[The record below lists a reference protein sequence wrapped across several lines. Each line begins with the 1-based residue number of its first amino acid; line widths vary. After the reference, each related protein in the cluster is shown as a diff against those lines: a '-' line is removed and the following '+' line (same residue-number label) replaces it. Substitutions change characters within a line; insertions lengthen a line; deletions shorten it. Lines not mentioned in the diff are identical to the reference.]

1 MQGYRY
7 RWVVET
13 IGQPPGSMATRNE
26 MIYSRFRHHVGS
38 RPLRTWVSL
47 VGLAVILGLAG
58 RLQAKVE
65 TWRQEG
71 PGAFAKA
78 HRDGVVISDNG
89 RVRLGH
95 ALAPLGAIGVERV
108 WDLARTREG
117 ILLAASGDSG
127 KVLGREPKPGA
138 TWNVVYDSGDSQV
151 LALVVTP
158 EGISYA
164 GTGPT
169 GQVVNLT
176 DPKHPA
182 SRPDPKVQYI
192 WDLAC
197 DQQGNLLAATGP
209 SGQLWKRST
218 EGRWSLVYDSKASH
232 LLCLAVGPDGSIY
245 AGSDGEGLIYRVSRD
260 GKATIIFDAPQSE
273 IRTLLWGADGA
284 LYAGT
289 AAEAGGGNTSRSSMF
304 LAQGGAPQLLDG
316 AHADGGGGIPSGRSD
331 EHVRAAAMQAPP
343 GGAGGPRPSAGRQPQ
358 GGSASP
364 KPIAAGDNAVYRLD
378 ADGVPREVLRF
389 KALVH
394 ALAWVDDRLIVGTG
408 PEGQLF
414 EVRDHG
420 HETAPIAKLD
430 SGQVLS
436 LLGEPDGTLLV
447 GTGDPGTV
455 VGLSPGFA
463 SSGSLVSEIHDT
475 KLVSRFGT
483 LSWRAERPSDT
494 TIVVQS
500 RSGNVGEPDETWS
513 AWSAEQT
520 DPAKAFTACPAGRFI
535 QYRVKLATS
544 NPRHSPELRSV
555 SLSYRTANLAPEI
568 TRLEI
573 PDLTAADGAAKQT
586 RLNIRW
592 EATDPNED
600 DLNYSLK
607 VRKEGWPEWI
617 RLDSE
622 PLTEKTFAWDTTA
635 FPSGSYHLKLT
646 ASDRPSNSA
655 SDALF
660 RERESLVFLV
670 DHDPPTV
677 TVTPKESGAS
687 IALKDT
693 LTRLVKADYALD
705 GGPWIPVFPDDE
717 LFDSSDENITLR
729 IPDLKRGTHLI
740 MIRTTDAA
748 GNVGTG
754 DALIEVKD

>member
-1 MQGYRY
+1 M
-7 RWVVET
+7 
-13 IGQPPGSMATRNE
+13 SH
-26 MIYSRFRHHVGS
+26 SRSSHHVRSGS
-38 RPLRTWVSL
+38 PRSGIALTMISAIFFV
-47 VGLAVILGLAG
+47 VVTV
-58 RLQAKVE
+58 QAKVE

-71 PGAFAKA
+71 AGAFAKA
-78 HRDGVVISDNG
+78 HRDGVVISDTG

-117 ILLAASGDSG
+117 ILLAATGDAG
-127 KVLGREPKPGA
+127 KVLGREPKAGA
-138 TWNVVYDSGDSQV
+138 TWNVVYDSSDSQV
-151 LALVVTP
+151 LSLVVTP
-158 EGISYA
+158 AGISYA

-197 DQQGNLLAATGP
+197 DSQGNLLAATGP
-209 SGQLWKRST
+209 TGQLWKRSSD
-218 EGRWSLVYDSKASH
+218 GRWSLIYDSKASH

-245 AGSDGEGLIYRVSRD
+245 AGSDGEGLIYRISRD

-273 IRTLLWGADGA
+273 IRTLLWGGDGA

-289 AAEAGGGNTSRSSMF
+289 AAEAGGSNTSRGSMF
-304 LAQGGAPQLLDG
+304 LAQGSTPQFLDG
-316 AHADGGGGIPSGRSD
+316 APSDGGGGIVPSGRAD
-331 EHVRAAAMQAPP
+331 EDVKVARVQNPP
-343 GGAGGPRPSAGRQPQ
+343 GAPGQPRPSSGRTPQ

-364 KPIAAGDNAVYRLD
+364 RPIASGDNAVYRLD

-394 ALAWVDDRLIVGTG
+394 ALAWVDERLIVGTG

-420 HETAPIAKLD
+420 HETAPIARLD

-436 LLGEPDGTLLV
+436 LLAEPDGTLLV

-455 VGLSPGFA
+455 VRLSPGFVA
-463 SSGSLVSEIHDT
+463 SGTLVSEIHDT
-475 KLVSRFGT
+475 RLVSRFGT
-483 LSWRAERPSDT
+483 LGWRAERPADT
-494 TIVVQS
+494 TVTVQS

-513 AWSAEQT
+513 VWSAEQT
-520 DPAKAFTACPAGRFI
+520 DPARASTACPAGRFI
-535 QYRVKLATS
+535 QYRVKLSTS

-555 SLSYRTANLAPEI
+555 SLNYRTANLAPEI
-568 TRLEI
+568 TRLDI
-573 PDLTAADGAAKQT
+573 PDLSAADGAAKQT

-600 DLNYSLK
+600 DLSYTLK
-607 VRKEGWPEWI
+607 VCKDGWPEWI

-635 FPSGSYHLKLT
+635 FPSGSYRLKLT
-646 ASDRPSNSA
+646 ATDRPSNSA
-655 SDALF
+655 GDALS

-670 DHDPPTV
+670 DHDPPSV
-677 TVTPKESGAS
+677 TVTPKGSGAT
-687 IALKDT
+687 IAIKDV
-693 LTRLVKADYALD
+693 LTRLVKADYAVD
-705 GGPWIPVFPDDE
+705 GGPWNAIFPDDE
-717 LFDSSDENITLR
+717 LFDSTEEKITLR
-729 IPDLKRGTHLI
+729 IPDLSRGTHLV
-740 MIRTTDAA
+740 MVRATDAA

-754 DALIEVKD
+754 DALLELKD

>member
-1 MQGYRY
+1 MTTG
-7 RWVVET
+7 
-13 IGQPPGSMATRNE
+13 NE
-26 MIYSRFRHHVGS
+26 MSHFRSALHVRSRS
-38 RPLRTWVSL
+38 LRTWIAL
-47 VGLAVILGLAG
+47 FELAVVSGLVVSAN
-58 RLQAKVE
+58 AKVE

-71 PGAFAKA
+71 AGAFAKA

-95 ALAPLGAIGVERV
+95 ALTPLGAIGVERV

-117 ILLAASGDSG
+117 TLLAASGDSG
-127 KVLGREPKPGA
+127 KVLGREPKAGA
-138 TWNVVYDSGDSQV
+138 TWSVVYDSGDSQV
-151 LALVVTP
+151 LSLVVTP
-158 EGISYA
+158 AGISYA

-209 SGQLWKRST
+209 NGQLWKRSS

-232 LLCLAVGPDGSIY
+232 LLSLAVGPDGSIY
-245 AGSDGEGLIYRVSRD
+245 AGSDGEGLIYRVSKD
-260 GKATIIFDAPQSE
+260 GKTNIIFDAPQSE

-289 AAEAGGGNTSRSSMF
+289 AVEAGGANNSRGSMF
-304 LAQGGAPQLLDG
+304 LAQGSVPQLLDG
-316 AHADGGGGIPSGRSD
+316 PHLDGGGGLPSGRNDDDVKVSA
-331 EHVRAAAMQAPP
+331 VQGPP
-343 GGAGGPRPSAGRQPQ
+343 GAPGGPRPAPGRPAQ

-364 KPIAAGDNAVYRLD
+364 KPITAGDNAVYRLD

-436 LLGEPDGTLLV
+436 LLAEPDGTLLV

-455 VGLSPGFA
+455 VRLSPSFTA
-463 SSGSLVSEIHDT
+463 SGSLVSEVHDT
-475 KLVSRFGT
+475 KLVSRFGA
-483 LSWRAERPSDT
+483 LFWRAEQPSGT
-494 TIVVQS
+494 AVAIQS

-520 DPAKAFTACPAGRFI
+520 DPARASTACAAGRFI
-535 QYRVKLATS
+535 QYRVKLSTT

-555 SLSYRTANLAPEI
+555 SLSYRTANLAPEV
-568 TRLEI
+568 TRLDI
-573 PDLTAADGAAKQT
+573 PDLSAADGAAKQT

-600 DLNYSLK
+600 DLNYTLK
-607 VRKEGWPEWI
+607 VCKEGWPEWI

-635 FPSGSYHLKLT
+635 FPSGSYRLKLT
-646 ASDRPSNSA
+646 ASDRPSISSA
-655 SDALF
+655 DALS

-670 DHDPPTV
+670 DHNAPSV
-677 TVTPKESGAS
+677 TVTPKGSGAS
-687 IALKDT
+687 ITLKDG
-693 LTRLVKADYALD
+693 LTRLVKADYAVD
-705 GGPWIPVFPDDE
+705 GGPWTPVFPDDE
-717 LFDSSDENITLR
+717 LFDSTDEKITLR
-729 IPDLKRGTHLI
+729 IPDLAKGTHLL
-740 MIRTTDAA
+740 MVRATDAA

-754 DALIEVKD
+754 DALIELKD

>member
-1 MQGYRY
+1 M
-7 RWVVET
+7 
-13 IGQPPGSMATRNE
+13 SD
-26 MIYSRFRHHVGS
+26 SRFAHKVNSGFPRS
-38 RPLRTWVSL
+38 RVVSTLMVASFL
-47 VGLAVILGLAG
+47 VVATVH
-58 RLQAKVE
+58 AKVE

-78 HRDGVVISDNG
+78 HREGVVISDTG

-117 ILLAASGDSG
+117 ILLAATGDGG
-127 KVLGREPKPGA
+127 KVMGREPKAGA
-138 TWNVVYDSGDSQV
+138 TWSTVFDSNDSQV
-151 LALVVTP
+151 LSLVVTP
-158 EGISYA
+158 AGISYA

-176 DPKHPA
+176 DSKHPA

-197 DQQGNLLAATGP
+197 DAQGNLFAATGP
-209 SGQLWKRST
+209 NGQLWKRST
-218 EGRWSLVYDSKASH
+218 DGRWSLVYDSKASH

-245 AGSDGEGLIYRVSRD
+245 AGSDGEGLIYRISRD

-289 AAEAGGGNTSRSSMF
+289 AAEAGGTNTNRSSMF
-304 LAQGGAPQLLDG
+304 LTQGAAPQLLEG
-316 AHADGGGGIPSGRSD
+316 PQVDGGGLPSGRSD
-331 EHVRAAAMQAPP
+331 DEVRVATAQNAPA
-343 GGAGGPRPSAGRQPQ
+343 GAGQSRPAGGRPQ
-358 GGSASP
+358 GGSAAP
-364 KPIAAGDNAVYRLD
+364 RPITSGDNAVYRLD

-414 EVRDHG
+414 EVREHG

-436 LLGEPDGTLLV
+436 LLAEPDGTLLV
-447 GTGDPGTV
+447 GTGDPGTIV
-455 VGLSPGFA
+455 RLSPGYAA
-463 SSGSLVSEIHDT
+463 SGTLVSEIHDT

-483 LSWRAERPSDT
+483 LSWRAERPAET
-494 TIVVQS
+494 AIVVQS

-520 DPAKAFTACPAGRFI
+520 DPHKASTACPAGRFI
-535 QYRVKLATS
+535 QYRVKLSTS

-568 TRLEI
+568 TRLDI
-573 PDLTAADGAAKQT
+573 PDLSAADGAAKQT

-600 DLNYSLK
+600 ELNYSLK
-607 VRKEGWPEWI
+607 VCKDGWPEWI
-617 RLDSE
+617 QLDSE

-635 FPSGSYHLKLT
+635 FPSGSYRLKLT

-655 SDALF
+655 SDALS
-660 RERESLVFLV
+660 RERESLAFLV
-670 DHDPPTV
+670 DHDAPSV
-677 TVTPKESGAS
+677 TVTPKGSGAS
-687 IALKDT
+687 ITLKDA
-693 LTRLVKADYALD
+693 LTRIVKVDYAVN
-705 GGPWIPVFPDDE
+705 GGSWTPIFPDDE
-717 LFDSSDENITLR
+717 LFDSTEEKITLR
-729 IPDLKRGTHLI
+729 IPDLSRGTHLI
-740 MIRTTDAA
+740 MVRATDAA
-748 GNVGTG
+748 GNIGTG
-754 DALIEVKD
+754 DALIELKD

>member
-1 MQGYRY
+1 M
-7 RWVVET
+7 
-13 IGQPPGSMATRNE
+13 
-26 MIYSRFRHHVGS
+26 RH
-38 RPLRTWVSL
+38 PLSFHRVRSGPSHKWITAIESAALVWL
-47 VGLAVILGLAG
+47 VGTAY
-58 RLQAKVE
+58 AKVE

-78 HRDGVVISDNG
+78 HRDGVVVSDTG

-95 ALAPLGAIGVERV
+95 ALAPLGTVGVERV

-117 ILLAASGDSG
+117 ILLAATGDSG
-127 KVLGREPKPGA
+127 KVMGREPKAGA
-138 TWNVVYDSGDSQV
+138 NWSVVYDSSDSQV
-151 LALVVTP
+151 LSLVVTP
-158 EGISYA
+158 DGISYA
-164 GTGPT
+164 GTGPG

-197 DQQGNLLAATGP
+197 DAQGNLLAATGP
-209 SGQLWKRST
+209 NGQLWKRST
-218 EGRWSLVYDSKASH
+218 QGQWSLLYDSKSSH

-245 AGSDGEGLIYRVSRD
+245 AGSDGEGLIYRVMRD
-260 GKATIIFDAPQSE
+260 GKTTIVFDAPQSE

-289 AAEAGGGNTSRSSMF
+289 AAEAGGANTNRSSMF

-316 AHADGGGGIPSGRSD
+316 PPTDREGAFPPGNSETDQQ
-331 EHVRAAAMQAPP
+331 VKAAAMQAPP
-343 GGAGGPRPSAGRQPQ
+343 PPGASGQPKAGPGRPSG
-358 GGSASP
+358 GGSAAP
-364 KPIAAGDNAVYRLD
+364 RPITAGDNAVYRLD

-414 EVRDHG
+414 EIREHG

-436 LLGEPDGTLLV
+436 LLAEPDGTLLL

-455 VGLSPGFA
+455 VRLSPGYA
-463 SSGSLVSEIHDT
+463 AAGSLVSEIHDT
-475 KLVSRFGT
+475 KLVSRFGA
-483 LSWRAERPSDT
+483 LNWRAERPAGT
-494 TIVVQS
+494 VIAFQS

-513 AWSAEQT
+513 PWSAEQS
-520 DPAKAFTACPAGRFI
+520 DPAKASTDCPAGRFI
-535 QYRVKLATS
+535 QYRVKLSTS
-544 NPRHSPELRSV
+544 DPRHSPELRSV
-555 SLSYRTANLAPEI
+555 SLSFRTANLAPEI
-568 TRLEI
+568 TRLDI
-573 PDLTAADGAAKQT
+573 PDLSATDGAAKQT

-592 EATDPNED
+592 ETTDPNED
-600 DLNYSLK
+600 DMSYTLK

-617 RLDSE
+617 RLDSD

-635 FPSGSYHLKLT
+635 FPSGAYRLKLSAT
-646 ASDRPSNSA
+646 DRPSNSA
-655 SDALF
+655 DDALG
-660 RERESLVFLV
+660 RERESQTFLV
-670 DHDPPTV
+670 DHDPPAV
-677 TVTPKESGAS
+677 TVSAKGATVS
-687 IALKDT
+687 ITLKDD
-693 LTRLVKADYALD
+693 LTRLVKADYAVD
-705 GGPWIPVFPDDE
+705 GGAWTPIFPDDE
-717 LFDSSDENITLR
+717 LFDACEEKITLR
-729 IPDLKRGTHLI
+729 IPDLKRGTHLV
-740 MIRTTDAA
+740 MVRATDSA

-754 DALIEVKD
+754 DALVELKD

>member
-1 MQGYRY
+1 MSNSMFSLNARS
-7 RWVVET
+7 
-13 IGQPPGSMATRNE
+13 GS
-26 MIYSRFRHHVGS
+26 S
-38 RPLRTWVSL
+38 RTWIASSFMGVVVL
-47 VGLAVILGLAG
+47 LAATVH
-58 RLQAKVE
+58 AKVE

-71 PGAFAKA
+71 AGAFAKA
-78 HRDGVVISDNG
+78 HREGIVISDTG

-95 ALAPLGAIGVERV
+95 ALAPMGAIGVERV

-117 ILLAASGDSG
+117 ILLAATGDAG
-127 KVLGREPKPGA
+127 RVLGREPKAGA
-138 TWNVVYDSGDSQV
+138 TWSVVYDSLDSQV
-151 LALVVTP
+151 LSLVVTSQ
-158 EGISYA
+158 GVSFA

-192 WDLAC
+192 WDLAS
-197 DQQGNLLAATGP
+197 DPQGNLFAATGP
-209 SGQLWKRST
+209 DGQLWKRASD
-218 EGRWSLVYDSKASH
+218 GHWSLVYDSKASH
-232 LLCLAVGPDGSIY
+232 LLCLALGPDGSIY
-245 AGSDGEGLIYRVSRD
+245 AGSDGEGLIYRISRD
-260 GKATIIFDAPQSE
+260 GKATIIFDAPQPE

-289 AAEAGGGNTSRSSMF
+289 AAEAGGANSSRSSMF
-304 LAQGGAPQLLDG
+304 LAQGGAPQILEG
-316 AHADGGGGIPSGRSD
+316 AHPEGGGGLTSGRSD
-331 EHVRAAAMQAPP
+331 DEVKVARAQNPAGAPGQA
-343 GGAGGPRPSAGRQPQ
+343 RPSAGRPGQ

-364 KPIAAGDNAVYRLD
+364 RPVAAGDNAVYRLD

-436 LLGEPDGTLLV
+436 LLADPDGTLLV

-455 VGLSPGFA
+455 VRLSPSFA
-463 SSGSLVSEIHDT
+463 ASGSLVSEIHDT
-475 KLVSRFGT
+475 KLVSRFGA
-483 LSWRAERPSDT
+483 LSWRAERPVGT
-494 TIVVQS
+494 AIAVQC

-520 DPAKAFTACPAGRFI
+520 DSAKASTACPAGRFI
-535 QYRVKLATS
+535 QYRVKLSTS
-544 NPRHSPELRSV
+544 DPTRSPELRSV
-555 SLSYRTANLAPEI
+555 ALSYRTANLAPEI
-568 TRLEI
+568 TRLDI
-573 PDLTAADGAAKQT
+573 PDLSAADGAAKQT

-600 DLNYSLK
+600 DLIYTLL
-607 VRKEGWPEWI
+607 VCKEGWPEWI
-617 RLDSE
+617 RLDNE

-635 FPSGSYHLKLT
+635 FPSGSYRLKLT
-646 ASDRPSNSA
+646 ASDRPSNA
-655 SDALF
+655 AADALH
-660 RERESLVFLV
+660 RERESVAFLV

-677 TVTPKESGAS
+677 SVTAKGSGVS
-687 IALKDT
+687 IALKDA
-693 LTRLVKADYALD
+693 LTRLVKAEYAVD
-705 GGPWIPVFPDDE
+705 GGPWSTIFPDDE
-717 LFDSSDENITLR
+717 LFDSTDEKITLR
-729 IPDLKRGTHLI
+729 VPDLSRGAHLI
-740 MIRTTDAA
+740 MVRATDAA
-748 GNVGTG
+748 GNVGAG
-754 DALIEVKD
+754 DALVEVKN

>member
-7 RWVVET
+7 RWIVET
-13 IGQPPGSMATRNE
+13 IGLAPGSMTTRKE
-26 MIYSRFRHHVGS
+26 MSNSRFSNHVGS
-38 RPLRTWVSL
+38 GPLCTRVGL
-47 VGLAVILGLAG
+47 IGLAVIFGLVG
-58 RLQAKVE
+58 SVHAKVE

-71 PGAFAKA
+71 PGAFTKA

-95 ALAPLGAIGVERV
+95 ALAPLGAISVDRV

-117 ILLAASGDSG
+117 ILLAATGDAG

-138 TWNVVYDSGDSQV
+138 SWNIVYDSSDSQV
-151 LALVVTP
+151 LSLVVTP
-158 EGISYA
+158 AGISYA

-197 DQQGNLLAATGP
+197 DQEGNVLAATGP
-209 SGQLWKRST
+209 NGQLWRRST
-218 EGRWSLVYDSKASH
+218 DGHWSLVYDSKVSH

-289 AAEAGGGNTSRSSMF
+289 AAEAGGGNTNRSSMF
-304 LAQGGAPQLLDG
+304 VAQGAAPQLLDG
-316 AHADGGGGIPSGRSD
+316 AHSDGGGGMPSGRSD
-331 EHVRAAAMQAPP
+331 EDVKAATIQGPP
-343 GGAGGPRPSAGRQPQ
+343 GGGGQPRPSPGRPPQ

-364 KPIAAGDNAVYRLD
+364 KPITSGDNAVYRLD

-436 LLGEPDGTLLV
+436 LLGEPDGRLLV

-455 VGLSPGFA
+455 VSLSPGFA

-494 TIVVQS
+494 AISIQS

-520 DPAKAFTACPAGRFI
+520 DSVRASTACPAGRFV
-535 QYRVKLATS
+535 QYRVKLSTS

-568 TRLEI
+568 SRLDI
-573 PDLTAADGAAKQT
+573 PDLSAADGAAKQT

-600 DLNYSLK
+600 DLNYTLK
-607 VRKEGWPEWI
+607 VCKEGWPEWI

-635 FPSGSYHLKLT
+635 FPSGSYRLKVT
-646 ASDRPSNSA
+646 ASDRPSNSGT
-655 SDALF
+655 DALS

-670 DHDPPTV
+670 DHDSPSV
-677 TVTPKESGAS
+677 TVTPKGSGAS
-687 IALKDT
+687 IALKDV

-705 GGPWIPVFPDDE
+705 GGPWIPIFPDDE
-717 LFDSSDENITLR
+717 LFDSSDEKITLR
-729 IPDLKRGTHLI
+729 IPDLTRGTHLI
-740 MIRTTDAA
+740 MVRATDAA

-754 DALIEVKD
+754 DALVELKD

>member
-1 MQGYRY
+1 M
-7 RWVVET
+7 T
-13 IGQPPGSMATRNE
+13 TRNE
-26 MIYSRFRHHVGS
+26 MSHLRSSHHVRS
-38 RPLRTWVSL
+38 VSPRTWIALIELAAVCCL
-47 VGLAVILGLAG
+47 VGTAA
-58 RLQAKVE
+58 AKVE

-108 WDLARTREG
+108 WDLARTLEG
-117 ILLAASGDSG
+117 TLLAATGDSG
-127 KVLGREPKPGA
+127 KVLGRDPKAGA
-138 TWNVVYDSGDSQV
+138 SWNVVFDSGDSQV
-151 LALVVTP
+151 LSLVVTP
-158 EGISYA
+158 AGISYA

-182 SRPDPKVQYI
+182 SRPDPNVQYI

-197 DQQGNLLAATGP
+197 DEQGNLLAATGP
-209 SGQLWKRST
+209 TGQLWKRST
-218 EGRWSLVYDSKASH
+218 DGRWSLVYDSKASH

-245 AGSDGEGLIYRVSRD
+245 AGSDGEGLIYRVSKD

-289 AAEAGGGNTSRSSMF
+289 AAEAGGANNSRSSMF
-304 LAQGGAPQLLDG
+304 LAQGSAPQLLDG
-316 AHADGGGGIPSGRSD
+316 PHSDIGGGALSGQTDD
-331 EHVRAAAMQAPP
+331 EVKVATAQPPP
-343 GGAGGPRPSAGRQPQ
+343 GTAAGQPRPSPGRPAQ

-364 KPIAAGDNAVYRLD
+364 KPITSGDNAVYRLD

-394 ALAWVDDRLIVGTG
+394 ALAWVDNRLIVGTG

-436 LLGEPDGTLLV
+436 LLAEPDGTLLV

-455 VGLSPGFA
+455 VRLSPGFTT
-463 SSGSLVSEIHDT
+463 SGALVSEIHDT

-483 LSWRAERPSDT
+483 LSWRAELPTDT
-494 TIVVQS
+494 AVTVQS

-520 DPAKAFTACPAGRFI
+520 DPAKASTACAAGRFI
-535 QYRVKLATS
+535 QYRVKLSTS

-568 TRLEI
+568 TRLDI
-573 PDLTAADGAAKQT
+573 PDLSAADGAAKQT

-600 DLNYSLK
+600 DLNYTLK
-607 VRKEGWPEWI
+607 VCKEGWPEWI

-635 FPSGSYHLKLT
+635 FPSGSYRLKLT

-655 SDALF
+655 SDALN

-670 DHDPPTV
+670 DHDAPSV
-677 TVTPKESGAS
+677 TVTPKGAGAS
-687 IALKDT
+687 IALKDG
-693 LTRLVKADYALD
+693 LTRLVKADYAVD
-705 GGPWIPVFPDDE
+705 GGSWSPIFPDDE
-717 LFDSSDENITLR
+717 LFDSTDEKITLR
-729 IPDLKRGTHLI
+729 IPDLARGTHLI
-740 MIRTTDAA
+740 MVRATDAA

-754 DALIEVKD
+754 DALIELKD